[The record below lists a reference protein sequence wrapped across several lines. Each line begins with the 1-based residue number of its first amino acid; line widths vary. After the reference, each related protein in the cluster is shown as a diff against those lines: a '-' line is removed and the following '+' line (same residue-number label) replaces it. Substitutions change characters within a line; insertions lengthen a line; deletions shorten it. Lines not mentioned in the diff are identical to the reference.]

1 MLFEPSM
8 VSLPDAAKMLGIGNS
23 TAYELVGRG
32 EFPVTVRK
40 VGKAYRIPRSE
51 LEAFVGIGTASAP
64 QPQPEPEPEAPT
76 VADPG
81 RPFIT
86 LGDETFG
93 ERVSRAYRR
102 FRVAHGLVY
111 EDVARRL
118 TEIGFTVS
126 QPSVAELGDHPDIPA
141 REATR
146 QRAYW
151 VLLAYGYEPADWG
164 LVDGETVNLAAFDV
178 DTFRRELHPS
188 AWADEAR
195 AKRATRLK

>member
-40 VGKAYRIPRSE
+40 VGKAYRVPRSE
-51 LEAFVGIGTASAP
+51 LEAFAGISTP
-64 QPQPEPEPEAPT
+64 QPVPQPEPEAPP
-76 VADPG
+76 VADPPG
-81 RPFIT
+81 RPLTAT
-86 LGDETFG
+86 LVDETWG
-93 ERVSRAYRR
+93 ERLSRAYRR

-118 TEIGFTVS
+118 TELGFTVS
-126 QPSVAELGDHPDIPA
+126 QPGVAELGDHPDIPA

-178 DTFRRELHPS
+178 EKFRWELHPS
-188 AWADEAR
+188 AWAEEAR
-195 AKRATRLK
+195 AERARRLK